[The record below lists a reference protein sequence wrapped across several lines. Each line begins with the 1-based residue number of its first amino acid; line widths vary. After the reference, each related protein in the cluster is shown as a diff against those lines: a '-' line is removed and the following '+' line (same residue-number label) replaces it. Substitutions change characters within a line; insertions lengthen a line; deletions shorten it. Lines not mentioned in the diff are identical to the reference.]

1 MVTSTASSKSNHSP
15 EKEQILKQLEQL
27 DIAEVEQKNQL
38 AETQHQQR
46 ALRYIIAL
54 RYS

>member
-1 MVTSTASSKSNHSP
+1 MSQQQYQSNHSP

-27 DIAEVEQKNQL
+27 DIAESEQKARL
-38 AETQHQQR
+38 ADIEHR
-46 ALRYIIAL
+46 RLALRYIIAL

>member
-1 MVTSTASSKSNHSP
+1 MASHTLNSTNSP
-15 EKEQILKQLEQL
+15 EKEQILKQLERL
-27 DIAEVEQKNQL
+27 GITEFEQKAQL